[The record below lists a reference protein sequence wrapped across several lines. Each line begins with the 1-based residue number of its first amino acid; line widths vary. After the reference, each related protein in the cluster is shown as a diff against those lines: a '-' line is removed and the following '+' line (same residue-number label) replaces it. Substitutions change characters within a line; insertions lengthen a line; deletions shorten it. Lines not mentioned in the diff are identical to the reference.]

1 MEFESKAVGFR
12 IETDEIPNPEELL
25 DDLVQSRVDFYDNLK
40 NHNKGESA
48 HLVFEGG
55 SKIFLSRSETD
66 SEEPGKEILVSYLP
80 GDEEKNYEISSEVIS
95 AVETGLSGFEY
106 SINYMT
112 VGGIIEEEITTLLD
126 KHIETKSDF
135 DVNGIELK
143 RGKCKYGISSK
154 SDADGQIRV
163 TAVVKDSEGN
173 LPEVK
178 EELKNKLE
186 EFVNEGE

>member
-12 IETDEIPNPEELL
+12 IETDEISNPEELL
-25 DDLVQSRVDFYDNLK
+25 DDLVQSHLDFYDNLK
-40 NHNKGESA
+40 NHDKGESA
-48 HLVFEGG
+48 HLVFAGG
-55 SKIFLSRSETD
+55 SKIFISRSENE
-66 SEEPGKEILVSYLP
+66 SEELGEEISISYLP
-80 GDEEKNYEISSEVIS
+80 GDEEKNYETSSKVIS
-95 AVETGLSGFEY
+95 AVETGLSGHEY

-112 VGGIIEEEITTLLD
+112 VGGIIEEDIKTLLNR
-126 KHIETKSDF
+126 HIEMKSEF

-163 TAVVKDSEGN
+163 TAVIKEHEEN
-173 LPEVK
+173 LPDVK

-186 EFVNEGE
+186 EFANEGE